1 MNDDNPQ
8 IKVKKHYFSD
18 NETMSDFSKIYSKR
32 KLKTK

>member
-18 NETMSDFSKIYSKR
+18 NETMSDFSKYIQKEN
-32 KLKTK
+32 